1 MKLWMY
7 KHYKGNEY
15 EVIAVGKHSDTLED
29 YVVYQAQYDSPEFGK
44 KAIWVKSVEEFEK
57 DIEIE
62 NKKTKRFTYIEN

>member
-1 MKLWMY
+1 
-7 KHYKGNEY
+7 
-15 EVIAVGKHSDTLED
+15 LED